1 MAGPSTDGG
10 EPTEKTRLIH
20 KDDEEEEDQ
29 TWGDYFYSIVI
40 AGTGFFADAYDLF
53 VIDLVMSIL
62 MRLNPEQ
69 IGPWEKSIIGSST
82 LIGAVF
88 GQVSFGLLGDWFGRK
103 WTFVATC
110 VLIIVGTVASG
121 LCQWTDPEHPFK
133 LVYQL
138 ALCRLVLGVG
148 VGGEYPLAATIA
160 AESSTKKN
168 RGSLVAAVFSMQG
181 WGMLMS
187 CIVVLTLLAAEVE
200 LDVVWRA
207 ALIVGAIPSA
217 LVIVLRYKLEESNMF
232 IEAAGNEADEAK
244 LTLSQ
249 KLSTTWEHIKLYWH
263 PLVGTTM
270 TWLILDI
277 TFYGTGSF
285 KSRISGFLVETHAE
299 TPEEQIW
306 HESIFATICVC
317 MAIPGYLLSVKYLDR
332 IGRYNLQLGG
342 FIAMAVNF
350 ALLASL
356 RPHLPGHMS
365 WLLVVFFGLTFLFS
379 NFGPNTTTFVI
390 PSEVYPTVIRATCH
404 GLSAAAGKIGAV
416 IGVVAF
422 SPCEE
427 AFGLTAVL
435 GSCSVVC
442 LVGAVFT
449 YFFTSDQVV
458 DLKKLDQLRKF
469 QMQDPVPESKMA

>member
-1 MAGPSTDGG
+1 MAGPANCA
-10 EPTEKTRLIH
+10 EPTEATRLVRE
-20 KDDEEEEDQ
+20 DDGEEEDQ
-29 TWGDYFYSIVI
+29 TWGHYFYSIVI

-69 IGPWEKSIIGSST
+69 IGPWEKSLIGSST
-82 LIGAVF
+82 LVGAVF
-88 GQVSFGLLGDWFGRK
+88 GQIGFGLLGDWFGRK

-110 VLIIVGTVASG
+110 ALIIVGTLASG
-121 LCQWTDPEHPFK
+121 LCQWTDGPFK
-133 LVYQL
+133 LVHQL

-160 AESSTKKN
+160 AESATNKT
-168 RGSLVAAVFSMQG
+168 RGRLVAAVFSMQG

-187 CIVVLTLLAAEVE
+187 CLVVLALLWAEFP

-207 ALIVGAIPSA
+207 ALMVGAIPSA
-217 LVIVLRYKLEESNMF
+217 LVIVLRYRLEESDMF
-232 IEAAGNEADEAK
+232 LEASGQDGEEQ
-244 LTLSQ
+244 LSLSQ
-249 KLSTTWEHIKLYWH
+249 KLSTSLGHMRLYWR

-285 KSRISGFLVETHAE
+285 KSRISGFLVETHAV

-306 HESIFATICVC
+306 HEAIFSCICVC
-317 MAIPGYLLSVKYLDR
+317 MAIPGYLLSVAFIER

-350 ALLASL
+350 ALIAVL
-356 RPHLPGHMS
+356 RHYLPKDMS
-365 WLLVVFFGLTFLFS
+365 WLLIVFFGLTFLFS

-404 GLSAAAGKIGAV
+404 GLSAAAGKVGAV

-427 AFGLTAVL
+427 AFGLGTVL
-435 GSCSVVC
+435 GSCAVVC
-442 LVGAVFT
+442 VVGAVFT
-449 YFFTSDQVV
+449 YLFTTDEVV
-458 DLKKLDQLRKF
+458 DLKKLDKLSTTR
-469 QMQDPVPESKMA
+469 VSKMA